1 MHMRAQFLVAQM
13 VARSMV
19 GKKRKTRM
27 NERWKKN
34 CEIRSKNERKTETQY
49 SLAPPRHL
57 LSLSEVK

>member
-19 GKKRKTRM
+19 GKKRITRM
-27 NERWKKN
+27 NERWKN
-34 CEIRSKNERKTETQY
+34 CEIRSKKERKTETQY